1 MSSLSAQVARA
12 HEQWLQPPDDD
23 LYTREDIESKCE
35 EINDL
40 LETFA
45 EDWCGGVEDSGQA
58 SDTIKV
64 AEGLIET
71 LRTLQSELEEIE
83 ENQDPRQEGYL

>member
-23 LYTREDIESKCE
+23 LYTRDDIESKCQ

-45 EDWCGGVEDSGQA
+45 EDWCGGVEDSGHVA
-58 SDTIKV
+58 DTIKA
-64 AEGLIET
+64 AEEMIET
-71 LRTLQSELEEIE
+71 LRSLQDDLENIE
-83 ENQDPRQEGYL
+83 KNQDPHQEDY